1 MPDLSYDQP
10 TGSHSSWPRRQAIKI
25 VLDVTRLVREGKLT
39 PEQAE
44 ELKALAS
51 RDIGILAINILMSFG
66 SIAVAA
72 GILAL
77 SPTFATGAAIGFA
90 LVASGLAVSFG
101 AGERWSLLGTASTV
115 IGALLLSGGVIGALD
130 AGFTGLA
137 FTAILLLGLAVV
149 IRNSLLMALVPL
161 ALAGALGSSTGYFH
175 ATYMLIVTEPTIT
188 IVFFALLALA
198 AHLVGN
204 RGWSAYEGLAT
215 VFARM
220 SLVLVNFGFWV
231 GSLWGDHAGESWAV
245 GGMESWTAREAWEKA
260 ALHAV
265 GGMES
270 WTAREAWE
278 KAALHVPGWVF
289 TTAWAVLVIGVGIW
303 AARANRRWVVTM
315 AATFGAI
322 NFYTQWFERLG
333 AEPWTI
339 IVAGLTIVGIAVG
352 LWRYNTAHA
361 GGVPSLAAGA

>member
-1 MPDLSYDQP
+1 MRATINQQDTTASQ
-10 TGSHSSWPRRQAIKI
+10 RRQTIKI
-25 VLDVTRLVREGKLT
+25 VLDVTRLLREGKLT

-51 RDIGILAINILMSFG
+51 RDIGTLAINILMSFG
-66 SIAVAA
+66 AIAVAG

-77 SPTFATGAAIGFA
+77 NPTFAAGAAIGVA
-90 LVASGLAVSFG
+90 LVVIGLAVSFG
-101 AGERWSLLGTASTV
+101 AGERWRLLATAGTV
-115 IGALLLSGGVIGALD
+115 IGALLLSGGV
-130 AGFTGLA
+130 
-137 FTAILLLGLAVV
+137 
-149 IRNSLLMALVPL
+149 
-161 ALAGALGSSTGYFH
+161 AGALGSSTGYFH

-198 AHLVGN
+198 AYLVGS
-204 RGWSAYEGLAT
+204 RVGPAYEGLAI

-220 SLVLVNFGFWV
+220 SLVLLNFGFWV
-231 GSLWGDHAGESWAV
+231 GSLWGDHPGESWAV

-260 ALHAV
+260 ALH
-265 GGMES
+265 
-270 WTAREAWE
+270 
-278 KAALHVPGWVF
+278 VPDWVF
-289 TTAWAVLVIGVGIW
+289 TFAWAVLVIGVGIW
-303 AARANRRWVVTM
+303 AARANRRWVVTT

-333 AEPWTI
+333 AEPWAI

-361 GGVPSLAAGA
+361 GGVASLASGA

>member
-44 ELKALAS
+44 LKALAS

-77 SPTFATGAAIGFA
+77 NPTFATGAAIGFA

-101 AGERWSLLGTASTV
+101 AGERWSLLDTASTV

-161 ALAGALGSSTGYFH
+161 ALAGALGSSTGYFP

-198 AHLVGN
+198 AHLAGN

-260 ALHAV
+260 ALH
-265 GGMES
+265 
-270 WTAREAWE
+270 
-278 KAALHVPGWVF
+278 VPGWVF

-303 AARANRRWVVTM
+303 AARANRRWVVTT

-333 AEPWTI
+333 TEPWAI

>member
-1 MPDLSYDQP
+1 MRATINQQDTTAWQ
-10 TGSHSSWPRRQAIKI
+10 RRQTIKI
-25 VLDVTRLVREGKLT
+25 VLDVTRLLREGKLT

-51 RDIGILAINILMSFG
+51 RDIGTLAINILMSFG
-66 SIAVAA
+66 AIAVAG

-77 SPTFATGAAIGFA
+77 NPTFAAGAAIG
-90 LVASGLAVSFG
+90 VAVVVIGLAVSFG
-101 AGERWSLLGTASTV
+101 AGERWRLLATAATV
-115 IGALLLSGGVIGALD
+115 IGALLLSGGVIGVLD
-130 AGFTGLA
+130 AGFTGLV
-137 FTAILLLGLAVV
+137 FTAILLLVLAVV
-149 IRNSLLMALVPL
+149 IRSGLLMALVPL

-198 AHLVGN
+198 AYLVGS
-204 RGWSAYEGLAT
+204 RVGPAYEGLAI

-220 SLVLVNFGFWV
+220 SLVLLNFGFWV
-231 GSLWGDHAGESWAV
+231 GSLWGDHPGESWAV

-260 ALHAV
+260 ALH
-265 GGMES
+265 
-270 WTAREAWE
+270 
-278 KAALHVPGWVF
+278 VPDWVF
-289 TTAWAVLVIGVGIW
+289 TFAWAVLVIGVGIW
-303 AARANRRWVVTM
+303 AARANRRWVVTT

-333 AEPWTI
+333 AEPWAI

-361 GGVPSLAAGA
+361 GGVASLASGA

>member
-51 RDIGILAINILMSFG
+51 RDIG
-66 SIAVAA
+66 
-72 GILAL
+72 
-77 SPTFATGAAIGFA
+77 TFATGAAIGFA

-260 ALHAV
+260 ALH
-265 GGMES
+265 
-270 WTAREAWE
+270 
-278 KAALHVPGWVF
+278 VPGWVF

-333 AEPWTI
+333 AEPWAI

>member
-77 SPTFATGAAIGFA
+77 NPTFATGAAIGVA
-90 LVASGLAVSFG
+90 LVVNGLAVSFG

-260 ALHAV
+260 ALH
-265 GGMES
+265 
-270 WTAREAWE
+270 
-278 KAALHVPGWVF
+278 VPGWVF

-333 AEPWTI
+333 AEPWAI

>member
-1 MPDLSYDQP
+1 MRATINQQDTTAWQ
-10 TGSHSSWPRRQAIKI
+10 RRQTIKI
-25 VLDVTRLVREGKLT
+25 VLDVTRLLREGKLT

-51 RDIGILAINILMSFG
+51 RDIGTLAINILMSFG
-66 SIAVAA
+66 AIAVAG

-77 SPTFATGAAIGFA
+77 NPTFA
-90 LVASGLAVSFG
+90 
-101 AGERWSLLGTASTV
+101 AGTV
-115 IGALLLSGGVIGALD
+115 IGALLLSGGVIGVLD
-130 AGFTGLA
+130 AGFTGLV
-137 FTAILLLGLAVV
+137 FTAILLLVLAVV
-149 IRNSLLMALVPL
+149 IRSGLLMALVPL

-198 AHLVGN
+198 AYLVGS
-204 RGWSAYEGLAT
+204 RVGPAYEGLAI

-220 SLVLVNFGFWV
+220 SLVLLNFGFWV
-231 GSLWGDHAGESWAV
+231 GSLWGDHPGESWAV

-260 ALHAV
+260 ALH
-265 GGMES
+265 
-270 WTAREAWE
+270 
-278 KAALHVPGWVF
+278 VPDWVF
-289 TTAWAVLVIGVGIW
+289 TFAWAVLVIGVGIW
-303 AARANRRWVVTM
+303 AARANRRWVVTT

-333 AEPWTI
+333 AEPWAI

-361 GGVPSLAAGA
+361 GGVASLASGA

>member
-260 ALHAV
+260 ALH
-265 GGMES
+265 
-270 WTAREAWE
+270 
-278 KAALHVPGWVF
+278 VPGWVF

-333 AEPWTI
+333 AEPWAI

>member
-149 IRNSLLMALVPL
+149 SRNSLLMALVPL

-188 IVFFALLALA
+188 IVFVAL
-198 AHLVGN
+198 
-204 RGWSAYEGLAT
+204 
-215 VFARM
+215 
-220 SLVLVNFGFWV
+220 
-231 GSLWGDHAGESWAV
+231 LWGDHAGESW
-245 GGMESWTAREAWEKA
+245 
-260 ALHAV
+260 AV

-333 AEPWTI
+333 AEPWAI

>member
-1 MPDLSYDQP
+1 
-10 TGSHSSWPRRQAIKI
+10 
-25 VLDVTRLVREGKLT
+25 VREGKLT

-66 SIAVAA
+66 AIAVAA

-77 SPTFATGAAIGFA
+77 NPTFATGAAIGVA
-90 LVASGLAVSFG
+90 LVVSGLAVSFG
-101 AGERWSLLGTASTV
+101 ADERWSLLGTTGTV
-115 IGALLLSGGVIGALD
+115 IGALLLSGGVIGGLD

-137 FTAILLLGLAVV
+137 FTAILLLGLGVV
-149 IRNSLLMALVPL
+149 IRSSLLMALVPL
-161 ALAGALGSSTGYFH
+161 ALAGSLGSSTGYFH

-198 AHLVGN
+198 AYLVGN
-204 RGWSAYEGLAT
+204 RVGPAYEGLAI

-231 GSLWGDHAGESWAV
+231 GSLWGDHPRESWAV
-245 GGMESWTAREAWEKA
+245 SGTESWAAREAWEKA
-260 ALHAV
+260 ALHI
-265 GGMES
+265 
-270 WTAREAWE
+270 
-278 KAALHVPGWVF
+278 PGWVF
-289 TTAWAVLVIGVGIW
+289 TLAWAVLVIGAGIW
-303 AARANRRWVVTM
+303 AARANRRWVATT

-322 NFYTQWFERLG
+322 NFYTQWFEQLG
-333 AEPWTI
+333 AEPWAI
-339 IVAGLTIVGIAVG
+339 IVAGLTVVAIAVG

-361 GGVPSLAAGA
+361 GTVPSLAAGE